1 MAAVSASTTLLLTDP
16 TLPLPE
22 STWGIAGPDATLIAE
37 VTGIA
42 NVTAT
47 AAMITGT
54 GIGIGTVTAI
64 VLHVVT
70 TGTVVTENRIGTGVI
85 AGAPVAIRRIAGR
98 EEATLAV
105 RLELAP
111 DVLANMIVNVI
122 SPEILVVFCHRLPVP
137 GMQVIVI
144 FKLSSFETPL
154 PYCIKTSNSSC
165 SVN

>member
-16 TLPLPE
+16 TLQPPG
-22 STWGIAGPDATLIAE
+22 STWGIAGPDATPIVE

-42 NVTAT
+42 NATAT
-47 AAMITGT
+47 AMTTGT
-54 GIGIGTVTAI
+54 GIGRETVTVT
-64 VLHVVT
+64 VLRVAM
-70 TGTVVTENRIGTGVI
+70 TGTVVTETRIGTGVI
-85 AGAPVAIRRIAGR
+85 EGAPVATRPIAGR
-98 EEATLAV
+98 EEATLAARREV
-105 RLELAP
+105 AP
-111 DVLANMIVNVI
+111 FALANMIVTVI
-122 SPEILVVFCHRLPVP
+122 SPEILVVFYHRLPTP